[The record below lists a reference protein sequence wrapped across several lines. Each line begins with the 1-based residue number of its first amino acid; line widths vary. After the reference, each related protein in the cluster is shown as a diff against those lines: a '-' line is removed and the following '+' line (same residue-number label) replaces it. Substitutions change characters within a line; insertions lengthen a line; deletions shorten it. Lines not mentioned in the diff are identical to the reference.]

1 MQSNLNADGSPRG
14 MDRNSGAIYCVTPLG
29 KVTQLTPREFGITN
43 TMAWTRDGRFLTADT
58 LRHEIYAYDS

>member
-29 KVTQLTPREFGITN
+29 KVTQLTPRELASRTPWLGP
-43 TMAWTRDGRFLTADT
+43 GTAD
-58 LRHEIYAYDS
+58 S